1 MAGLQGW
8 QLVIIIAIA
17 LLLFAAPKL
26 PAMARNLGQSMR
38 IFKSEV
44 KQMKDDGSGS
54 SQESKG
60 SQDGAES
67 KDSADSEAVEGRIV
81 DGTSEGTRNG
91 RKTGTTDQ
99 P

>member
-54 SQESKG
+54 STESQP
-60 SQDGAES
+60 SNDS
-67 KDSADSEAVEGRIV
+67 KDSTDSEAVEGRIV
-81 DGTSEGTRNG
+81 NGESKGPRDG
-91 RKTGTTDQ
+91 RKTGTNDQ

>member
-1 MAGLQGW
+1 MFAGLQGW
-8 QLVIIIAIA
+8 QLVIIVILV

-44 KQMKDDGSGS
+44 KQMKDEDNQARCLPGCRP
-54 SQESKG
+54 
-60 SQDGAES
+60 
-67 KDSADSEAVEGRIV
+67 GR
-81 DGTSEGTRNG
+81 GTHRG
-91 RKTGTTDQ
+91 RRC

>member
-54 SQESKG
+54 SQ
-60 SQDGAES
+60 DAADT
-67 KDSADSEAVEGRIV
+67 KDSADSDAVEGRIV

>member
-8 QLVIIIAIA
+8 QLVIIIAIV

-44 KQMKDDGSGS
+44 KQMKDDGAGKKDAS
-54 SQESKG
+54 
-60 SQDGAES
+60 
-67 KDSADSEAVEGRIV
+67 DSANVQDPEGSDAVEGRIV
-81 DGTSEGTRNG
+81 NGDADGTRNG
-91 RKTGTTDQ
+91 RKTGTNDQ
-99 P
+99 Q

>member
-8 QLVIIIAIA
+8 QLVIIIAIV

-26 PAMARNLGQSMR
+26 PAMAKNLGQSMR

-44 KQMKDDGSGS
+44 KQMKDDGTGTSQGS
-54 SQESKG
+54 HQSTG
-60 SQDGAES
+60 ST
-67 KDSADSEAVEGRIV
+67 DSEAVEGRIV
-81 DGTSEGTRNG
+81 NGGSETDREG
-91 RKTGTTDQ
+91 RKTGTNDQ

>member
-8 QLVIIIAIA
+8 QLVIIIAIV

-44 KQMKDDGSGS
+44 KQMKDDGPDKKST
-54 SQESKG
+54 
-60 SQDGAES
+60 QDTS
-67 KDSADSEAVEGRIV
+67 DSADGHDAQGSDAVEGRIV
-81 DGTSEGTRNG
+81 NGDADGTRNG
-91 RKTGTTDQ
+91 RKTGTNDQ
-99 P
+99 Q